1 MDTNDKEIINASHA
15 IDIALAKMNKDNRG
29 EVAIGMLSVV
39 RNLND
44 HIALKVWRGLE
55 PNQPM
60 SINKVAK
67 KLISRAPYQ
76 FIGRFDKYL
85 QKSLSHFTPD
95 EDGAERL
102 SIKYYPYLVG
112 LK

>member
-55 PNQPM
+55 TNQPK
-60 SINKVAK
+60 SIN
-67 KLISRAPYQ
+67 
-76 FIGRFDKYL
+76 
-85 QKSLSHFTPD
+85 
-95 EDGAERL
+95 
-102 SIKYYPYLVG
+102 
-112 LK
+112 